1 MRPVTRLHRPSGDD
15 GQLTL
20 LVIGFTMVAAMMIA
34 VAIDASVVF
43 LARQRLASQADGA
56 ALAAAQRMD
65 DGAYFGSAG
74 CIESLPV
81 AQGAVDAAIAPYA
94 KPGVELAGQPVPVDG
109 GTGVVV
115 HGRHV
120 VTLPIVGKFGRRT
133 FTVEYDAR
141 ARSSIAGVQ
150 C

>member
-1 MRPVTRLHRPSGDD
+1 VIRRPTGED

-20 LVIGFTMVAAMMIA
+20 LVIGFTIIAATMIA

-56 ALAAAQRMD
+56 ALAAAQQMD
-65 DGAYFGSAG
+65 DGAYFGSTG
-74 CIESLPV
+74 CIESLPI
-81 AQGAVDAAIAPYA
+81 AQGAVDAAISPYA
-94 KPGVELAGQPVPVDG
+94 KHGVELAGQPVPVDG
-109 GTGVVV
+109 GPGVVV
-115 HGRHV
+115 HGRSV

-141 ARSSIAGVQ
+141 ARSSIAGVE

>member
-1 MRPVTRLHRPSGDD
+1 MLTIRRPEPNDE

-20 LVIGFTMVAAMMIA
+20 LVIGFTMIAAMMIA

-43 LARQRLASQADGA
+43 LARQRLASQTDGA

-65 DGAYFGSAG
+65 DGRYFGTDQ
-74 CIESLPV
+74 CFESLPV
-81 AQGAVDAAIAPYA
+81 AQGAVDEVVADFA
-94 KPGVELAGQPVPVDG
+94 KDGVSLAGAAVEVDG
-109 GTGVVV
+109 GPGVVV
-115 HGRHV
+115 HGETV
-120 VTLPIVGKFGRRT
+120 VRLPIVGRFGQST

-141 ARSSIAGVQ
+141 ARSSIADVA

>member
-1 MRPVTRLHRPSGDD
+1 VSRRPSGEE

-20 LVIGFTMVAAMMIA
+20 LVIGFTIIAATMIA

-56 ALAAAQRMD
+56 ALAAAQQMD
-65 DGAYFGSAG
+65 DGAYFGSAS

-81 AQGAVDAAIAPYA
+81 AQGAVDAAISPYV
-94 KPGVELAGQPVPVDG
+94 KQGVELAAQPVPVDG
-109 GTGVVV
+109 GPGVVV
-115 HGRHV
+115 RGRSV

-141 ARSSIAGVQ
+141 ARSSIAGVD